1 MANQIDNDQFHTS
14 NPAEFFKFISGI
26 PMMFYYSFPDEH
38 SIDIK
43 LMGGI
48 KNITGYEREDFEND
62 KQLWNDIIHKED
74 RIDVWKKIQEQ
85 RLRKK
90 GLDIQYRIINR
101 NGETRWMRDCSYC
114 ILDEKGKLEKTEGII
129 EDVTDMSEVRYNL
142 EKSENRLRAMTW
154 NAPVYIA
161 LVSASDLRYQ
171 YANNMF
177 TTGFNL
183 KTEEIIGKSI
193 PDIIGEENFSY
204 AEKFINIAREG
215 EKSEYENIF
224 NINGH
229 KRWIRVNYEPL
240 FEGGIVRDLVVIGY
254 DLTDIKTTEEQLNES
269 KKRYH
274 LLYDNTLAAI
284 YRTTPTGKIIDC
296 NDSFVRILGF
306 ESKKEL
312 LEFEAKELYYNNADR
327 KKFLDEIREKKLLRN
342 YECKLK
348 RRDGKEVWLLENIAL
363 VQNENGE
370 EEING
375 TSIDITKLKNTSEQ
389 KRKSEENLRKI
400 HQSVQAGIVLHR
412 KDGAI
417 EYVNQM
423 AEQILKKTA
432 TEIEGKTSHDS
443 EWQMVY
449 EDGSDCP
456 GTEHPAMIT
465 QRTGKATRDQIR
477 GLYAGSKE
485 NMIWLQINTEP
496 ISYDE
501 EHAPYPVLATFIDIT
516 KLKTTEQELKKRMEE
531 VERFNQFM
539 IGRESRMIELKREV
553 NELLI
558 KLGEGKRY
566 DTPEE

>member
-1 MANQIDNDQFHTS
+1 MANQIDNDQFHIS

-62 KQLWNDIIHKED
+62 KQLWNDIIHRED

-129 EDVTDMSEVRYNL
+129 EDVTDMSEIRYNL

-171 YANNMF
+171 YANKMF

-224 NINGH
+224 KINGH

-254 DLTDIKTTEEQLNES
+254 DFTDIRTTEEQLIES

-284 YRTTPTGKIIDC
+284 YRTTPAGKIIDC
-296 NDSFVRILGF
+296 NDNFVKILGF

-312 LEFEAKELYYNNADR
+312 LEFEAKELYYKNADR
-327 KKFLDEIREKKLLRN
+327 KEFLDEIREKKLLRN

-348 RRDGKEVWLLENIAL
+348 RRDGKEVWLLENIVL
-363 VQNENGE
+363 VQNEKGE

-375 TSIDITKLKNTSEQ
+375 TSIDITKLKDTSEE

-423 AEQILKKTA
+423 AEQILKKPA
-432 TEIEGKTSHDS
+432 TEIEGKTSHDP
-443 EWQMVY
+443 EWQMIY
-449 EDGSDCP
+449 EDGSECP

-465 QRTGKATRDQIR
+465 QRTGKATRNQIR

-501 EHAPYPVLATFIDIT
+501 EQAPYPVLATFIDIT

-531 VERFNQFM
+531 LERFNQLM

-558 KLGEGKRY
+558 RLGERKRY
-566 DTPEE
+566 ETPEQ